1 MKLDQLELLIS
12 TDSVSG
18 ITVYRPSPEAP
29 WCIDVDLE
37 DPPPRIRSYQLESAR
52 LEVRTFATVDSA
64 LKVIRA
70 AGWYQ
75 TVTVQ
80 G

>member
-12 TDSVSG
+12 TESVTG
-18 ITVYRPSPEAP
+18 ITVYRPSTSDP
-29 WCIDVDLE
+29 WCIDVDLD
-37 DPPPRIRSYQLESAR
+37 DPPPRIRSCQLESAR
-52 LEVRTFATVDSA
+52 QELRTFATVDSA

-75 TVTVQ
+75 IVKVQ

>member
-1 MKLDQLELLIS
+1 MKLTDLELLIP
-12 TDSVSG
+12 TGAVSG
-18 ITVYRPSPEAP
+18 IVVFRPSTSDP
-29 WCIDVDLE
+29 WCIDVEFD
-37 DPPPRIRSYQLESAR
+37 DPPPRLRSTRLESAR
-52 LEVRTFATVDSA
+52 QELRTFATVDSA

-75 TVTVQ
+75 IVKVQ